1 MKKKLLIAI
10 LCCGAMATN
19 AENPR
24 YTGTSM
30 SIEDA
35 LDAVGVNGRFENRK
49 SIAENNGIKKY
60 KGTDKQNLYMLDLL
74 KEGNLIIDDSCY
86 YTEEELAE
94 KQREAANETSAEAP
108 AATAA
113 QEPEVKEAPQE
124 EPRLTLQSENPA
136 LKLPQYAGN
145 PNETVG
151 KALKSTGALS
161 MAIGVPCFVA
171 GVACLMY
178 ANMKANPTD
187 GYTTSRSKADADGSL
202 EYISVDEWNNKMQKF
217 TRSTHNAEVA
227 GYILTPMGGAL
238 TVIGVPLYVK
248 GKKMMQLDVNYTG
261 NGAGISVE
269 F

>member
-74 KEGNLIIDDSCY
+74 KEGNLIIDGSCY

-108 AATAA
+108 AGAG
-113 QEPEVKEAPQE
+113 
-124 EPRLTLQSENPA
+124 SERGSA
-136 LKLPQYAGN
+136 RRA
-145 PNETVG
+145 
-151 KALKSTGALS
+151 
-161 MAIGVPCFVA
+161 
-171 GVACLMY
+171 
-178 ANMKANPTD
+178 
-187 GYTTSRSKADADGSL
+187 KADAAVGKSGAEIAPVCGQPERNRRQGAEIDGSA
-202 EYISVDEWNNKMQKF
+202 VDGHRCAMLCGWCGLPDVCQYEGQPHRRIHHQPQQSRCRRQF
-217 TRSTHNAEVA
+217 GIHQRGRVEQQDAE
-227 GYILTPMGGAL
+227 IH
-238 TVIGVPLYVK
+238 PLH
-248 GKKMMQLDVNYTG
+248 T
-261 NGAGISVE
+261 
-269 F
+269 